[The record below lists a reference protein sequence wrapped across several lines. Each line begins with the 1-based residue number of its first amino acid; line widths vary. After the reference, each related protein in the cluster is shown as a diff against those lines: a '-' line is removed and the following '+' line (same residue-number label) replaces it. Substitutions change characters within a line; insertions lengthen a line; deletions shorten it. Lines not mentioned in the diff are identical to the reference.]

1 MNEVRAKKHLGQHFL
16 VDKNI
21 ARKISLSLGK
31 KDCSNVLEIG
41 PGMGILTS
49 FLIDR
54 RFKNFKAVEI
64 DHEAAAYLER
74 RFKDLDLIE
83 GDFLGL
89 DLDRYFEGD
98 VAIIGNFPYNISSQ
112 IFFRVL
118 KYRDKVCELTAMLQ
132 KEVADRIVSGP
143 GTKVYGILSVLLQA
157 WYDVEYLFTVP
168 PGVFMPPPKV
178 KSAVISLTRKEG
190 ETVEFDEDLFFRVVK
205 VTFNQRRKTIKNSL
219 KPLVDASGIDNDLLR
234 KRPEHLGVNDFIEL
248 SELVKALLNKNTKS
262 HVKDN

>member
-16 VDKNI
+16 TDKNI

-74 RFKDLDLIE
+74 KFKDLDLIE
-83 GDFLGL
+83 GDFLDM
-89 DLDRYFEGD
+89 DLDSYFKGD
-98 VAIIGNFPYNISSQ
+98 LAIIGNFPYNISSQ

-118 KYRDKVCELTAMLQ
+118 KYRDKICELTGMLQ

-157 WYDVEYLFTVP
+157 YYDVEYLFTVP

-178 KSAVISLTRKEG
+178 KSAVISLARREG
-190 ETVEFDEDLFFRVVK
+190 ETVKFDEDLFFRVVK

-219 KPLVDASGIDNDLLR
+219 KSLVDASGIDNELLR
-234 KRPEHLGVNDFIEL
+234 ERPEQLGVNDFIEL

>member
-16 VDKNI
+16 ADKNI
-21 ARKISLSLGK
+21 ASKISLSLGK

-49 FLIDR
+49 FLIGR

-74 RFKDLDLIE
+74 KFTDLDLIKA
-83 GDFLGL
+83 DFLAL

-118 KYRDKVCELTAMLQ
+118 KYRSKVCELTAMLQ
-132 KEVADRIVSGP
+132 KEVAERLVSGP
-143 GTKVYGILSVLLQA
+143 GSKVYGILSVLLQA
-157 WYDVEYLFTVP
+157 YYDVELLFTVP
-168 PGVFMPPPKV
+168 PGVFVPPPKV
-178 KSAVISLTRKEG
+178 KSAVIRLVRKEA
-190 ETVEFDEDLFFRVVK
+190 EPVIDDEDLFFRVVK
-205 VTFNQRRKTIKNSL
+205 ITFNQRRKTIKNSL
-219 KPLVDASGIDNDLLR
+219 KPLVDASGLDNDLLR
-234 KRPEHLGVNDFIEL
+234 KRPEQLGVNEFIEL
-248 SELVKALLNKNTKS
+248 SELVNALLIKNTKS